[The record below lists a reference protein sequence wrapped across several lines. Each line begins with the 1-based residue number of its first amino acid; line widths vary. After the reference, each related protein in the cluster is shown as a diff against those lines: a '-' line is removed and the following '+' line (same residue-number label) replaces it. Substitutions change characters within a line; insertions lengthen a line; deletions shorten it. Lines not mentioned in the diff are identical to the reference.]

1 VSIRWVMRALIA
13 GTSLLGS
20 SVFDTWKDATLST
33 PYGEVYLRKTSG
45 YLFLQ
50 RHGIRK
56 VPPHNINHLANVWAL
71 KSSGVT
77 KVVAINSVGSLQPG
91 LKPGTFAIPDDF
103 FSPCRVPTFFEE
115 EMKFTVPR
123 MDEPLAKE
131 LYQISRSL
139 GMKVSLGGIY
149 IQTIGPRLE
158 TRAEIKFFRQY
169 GDMVGMTLAS
179 EATLCMEQQIPYASI
194 CSIDNYCHGI
204 MKKPLTVT
212 EIVHNARKS
221 MQALEQLVRT
231 LVEEKRP

>member
-1 VSIRWVMRALIA
+1 MRAIIA

-20 SVFDTWKDATLST
+20 SVFETWKEATLST
-33 PYGEVYLRKTSG
+33 PYGKVLLRKTPG

-50 RHGIRK
+50 RHGAKK

-77 KVVAINSVGSLQPG
+77 TVVAINSVGSLQPG

-115 EMKFTVPR
+115 EMKFIVPR
-123 MDEPLAKE
+123 MDERLAKQ

-139 GMKVSLGGIY
+139 DMKVSPGGVY
-149 IQTIGPRLE
+149 IQTMGPRLE
-158 TRAEIKFFRQY
+158 TRAEIKFFRRY

-179 EATLCMEQQIPYASI
+179 EATLCMEQEIPYTSI

-212 EIVHNARKS
+212 EIVRNASKS
-221 MQALEQLVRT
+221 VQALQHLVRT
-231 LVEEKRP
+231 LVEEKLP

>member
-1 VSIRWVMRALIA
+1 MRALIA
-13 GTSLLGS
+13 GTSMLS
-20 SVFDTWKDATLST
+20 SSLFDTWKEATLST
-33 PYGEVYLRKTSG
+33 PYGKVLLRKTSG

-50 RHGIRK
+50 RHGARK

-77 KVVAINSVGSLQPG
+77 KVVAINSVGSLQSG

-103 FSPCRVPTFFEE
+103 FSPGRVPTFFEE

-123 MDEPLAKE
+123 MDERLAKE
-131 LYQISRSL
+131 LYRVSQSL
-139 GMKVSLGGIY
+139 GLKVSLGGIY
-149 IQTIGPRLE
+149 IQTMGPRLE
-158 TRAEIKFFRQY
+158 TRAEIKFFRRY

-179 EATLCMEQQIPYASI
+179 EATLCMEQHIPYASI

-212 EIVHNARKS
+212 EITRNANKS
-221 MQALEQLVRT
+221 MQALERLVRT
-231 LVEEKRP
+231 LVEQKLP